1 MDMKDRIRQIMESM
15 HMTQNVFA
23 QFVEMSPASLSSI
36 YTGRTQPTLNT
47 VMAIKKKIPN
57 INTDWLLSG
66 KGEMY
71 ASSSDRQADPAEG
84 KKTIGAGLFDES
96 FATSPSS
103 SPMLSFATSS
113 DRPKEPV
120 QEMQHSNSV
129 RNTRQISVPEAVKIA
144 DKPQRRVVEIRVF
157 YDDQTWE
164 SFSPSKK

>member
-1 MDMKDRIRQIMESM
+1 MESL

-84 KKTIGAGLFDES
+84 KKTIETGLFDET
-96 FATSPSS
+96 FATPPSS

-113 DRPKEPV
+113 TDRPKEPV